1 MLEIVKMQKEH
12 IKDILEIENECFFD
26 PWSEKML
33 TDELNSG
40 ISHYFVAEDSGVVCG
55 YVGMYVTV
63 DIANI
68 TNIAV
73 KKEYRRRAV
82 ADSLLSML
90 INEAKSQK
98 LSFVTLEV
106 RESNVPAISLYSKH
120 KFKIEGKRK
129 AYYSDNHEDALIMTL
144 DITEDT

>member
-1 MLEIVKMQKEH
+1 MLDIVKMQQKH
-12 IKDILEIENECFFD
+12 IKGILEIEKECFFD

-33 TDELNSG
+33 TDELNSE
-40 ISHYFVAEDSGVVCG
+40 ISYYFVAEDSDVVCG

-90 INEAKSQK
+90 IKEAKSQK

-106 RESNVPAISLYSKH
+106 RESNIPAISLYSKH
-120 KFKIEGKRK
+120 MFKIEGKRK

-144 DITEDT
+144 DIAEDA